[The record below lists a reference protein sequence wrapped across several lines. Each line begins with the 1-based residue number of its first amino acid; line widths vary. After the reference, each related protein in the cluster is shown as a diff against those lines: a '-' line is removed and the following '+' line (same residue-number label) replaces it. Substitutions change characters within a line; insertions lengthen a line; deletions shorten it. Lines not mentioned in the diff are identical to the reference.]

1 MKVLSLRCAQS
12 HTFEGWFASGEAFE
26 AQLAGGL
33 VACPMCGDHVITKLL
48 SAPRLN
54 LGASRDESPRADGAK
69 PDVAIDAS
77 DRAQQAQAAW
87 LKMARHVMA
96 NTEDV
101 GDRFADEAR
110 RIHYG
115 ETDERGIRG
124 HATRAETEALIDE
137 GIAVLPLP
145 ASVALKETLQ

>member
-26 AQLAGGL
+26 TQLASGL
-33 VACPMCGDHVITKLL
+33 VECPLCGDHVITKLL

-54 LGASRDESPRADGAK
+54 LGASRDAPSRSDNGKHELAAGA
-69 PDVAIDAS
+69 PDAM
-77 DRAQQAQAAW
+77 QQAQAAW

-124 HATRAETEALIDE
+124 QATRAETEALIDE

-145 ASVALKETLQ
+145 ASAALKETLQ

>member
-26 AQLAGGL
+26 TQLASGL
-33 VACPMCGDHVITKLL
+33 VECPMCGDHVITKLL

-54 LGASRDESPRADGAK
+54 LGASREESSRADTAK
-69 PDVAIDAS
+69 QDSAVSTS
-77 DRAQQAQAAW
+77 DTMQQAQAAW

-115 ETDERGIRG
+115 ETEERGIRG
-124 HATRAETEALIDE
+124 QATRAQTEELIDE

-145 ASVALKETLQ
+145 ASAALKETLQ